1 MYGEW
6 IWGLWITVWYGLVR
20 LLFVMSPLT
29 VTFSSPKLSF
39 KLLTPSVL
47 SSGAHSRRQNKSPTR
62 MAGRHKHQKEITAR
76 ALNHQPTA
84 ERRRKKRK
92 EGSDWGKKKNYI
104 EKSGEEN
111 GIKKEQETRKHL
123 SRDALYVVARGLVI
137 EVTKERYEV
146 LKAGTLRQETGIM

>member
-20 LLFVMSPLT
+20 LLFVMSLLT

-47 SSGAHSRRQNKSPTR
+47 SSGAHGWRQNKSPTR
-62 MAGRHKHQKEITAR
+62 MAGRYKHQKEITAR

-84 ERRRKKRK
+84 EGRRKNVKRGPFR
-92 EGSDWGKKKNYI
+92 EKKNYI

-146 LKAGTLRQETGIM
+146 LKAGTLRQETVIM